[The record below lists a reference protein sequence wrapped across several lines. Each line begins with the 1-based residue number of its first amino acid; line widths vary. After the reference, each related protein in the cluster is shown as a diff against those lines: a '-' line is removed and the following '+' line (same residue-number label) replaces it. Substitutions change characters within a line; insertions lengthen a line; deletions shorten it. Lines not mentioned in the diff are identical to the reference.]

1 MVPVQLQELRTSVT
15 LDAKSNDVLAT
26 TSEPTTVPSIP
37 EIVTD
42 DGTSEYELHDLSFAH
57 EDTGD
62 SDHPGAR

>member
-1 MVPVQLQELRTSVT
+1 MT

-42 DGTSEYELHDLSFAH
+42 DGTSENELHDLSFAH
-57 EDTGD
+57 EDNGD